1 MGLNLMIRKS
11 MEELSGIMHI
21 GLGIYEVKG
30 SSILPVTEIQEVC
43 REFLTGF
50 WQGEEAVAEQ
60 DGRYFGRVKE
70 EGLQGYIIVAGSLAA
85 SCPEGDFTEKV
96 CSEEDFAKEDFAKE
110 DFLKDGKKEAADREM
125 AVRIAV
131 GQVKGLLH
139 AVQEKTDRNQF
150 FQRLLQGG
158 YLGREVY
165 QKAQKLHIKD
175 QVWRIVFRI
184 ETGAAG
190 METATE
196 LLKGMYTTQMGDY
209 VTAVEQGQVVLIK
222 SVGAGEDG
230 AGAGADRIAETIVD
244 MMNTEA
250 LLNVRVGYG
259 SAVQDLGE
267 VERSY
272 QEAGMALEAGRIFF
286 ADRKVNAYN
295 ALGVGRLIYEL
306 PDHLCQ
312 IFLQEVLGN
321 RSMPEFDEETLT
333 TVNRFLENNLNMSET
348 ARKLF
353 IHRNTLVYRIEK
365 LEKAT
370 GLDIRRF
377 EDALLFKMALM
388 VSDYIRYKK

>member
-1 MGLNLMIRKS
+1 M
-11 MEELSGIMHI
+11 
-21 GLGIYEVKG
+21 
-30 SSILPVTEIQEVC
+30 
-43 REFLTGF
+43 
-50 WQGEEAVAEQ
+50 
-60 DGRYFGRVKE
+60 
-70 EGLQGYIIVAGSLAA
+70 
-85 SCPEGDFTEKV
+85 
-96 CSEEDFAKEDFAKE
+96 
-110 DFLKDGKKEAADREM
+110 
-125 AVRIAV
+125 RIAV
-131 GQVKGLLH
+131 GQIRGLLH

-158 YLGREVY
+158 YLGREAY

-196 LLKGMYTTQMGDY
+196 LLKGMYTAQMGDY

-222 SVGAGEDG
+222 SAGAEED
-230 AGAGADRIAETIVD
+230 GAGADRIAETIVD

-267 VERSY
+267 IERSY
-272 QEAGMALEAGRIFF
+272 QEAGMALEAGQIFF

-306 PDHLCQ
+306 PDHLCH

-370 GLDIRRF
+370 GLDIRTF

>member
-43 REFLTGF
+43 REFLIGF

-85 SCPEGDFTEKV
+85 SCPEGDFTEKD
-96 CSEEDFAKEDFAKE
+96 CSEEDFAKE